1 MEKKIECEY
10 TYEELTNALAL
21 MPTIKYHNL
30 VIIGALFT
38 VIGIILKIFDMDDN
52 LIKICGTL
60 ILSLGVFILLLGIF
74 NVPCIKKKLFLKNI
88 KKANQMYSDGI
99 KYEYTF
105 YDDYFYINVISTKT
119 NSNSTVSYSSI
130 VRITKNKD
138 NIYMLINNV
147 NAYMLKKN
155 CLNEEEFN
163 ELLSKMPAAVI
174 EKYKKENKN
183 KAY

>member
-21 MPTIKYHNL
+21 IPTVKYHNL
-30 VIIGALFT
+30 VILGLVFTAL
-38 VIGIILKIFDMDDN
+38 GIILKVFDMDDN
-52 LIKICGTL
+52 LIKICSTL
-60 ILSLGVFILLLGIF
+60 ILSCGVFILLLGLM
-74 NVPCIKKKLFLKNI
+74 NVPCIKKKMFLKNI

-105 YDDYFYINVISTKT
+105 YDDYFNINVFSAKT

-130 VRITKNKD
+130 VRIVKNKE
-138 NIYMLINNV
+138 NIYMLINKV

-163 ELLSKMPAAVI
+163 ELLSKMTAAVI
-174 EKYKKENKN
+174 EKYNKENKN
-183 KAY
+183 KGY